1 MGKKLCYSS
10 SVQRRCYTI
19 SVIQVIFKDLLIFL
33 FWFPVIPTL
42 WKRTEAAFIKCIQ
55 WTPKQNKTEPVM
67 LAWWTCTTLW
77 KLINSQTWP
86 EVLMPLLSL
95 GYHRALTDNGSAL
108 HNLLPTWKEFQ
119 SELSDHKSQGTG
131 MVLPQAVAENCISW
145 RCWGNSSTKLY
156 VLVNTEGLG
165 DEHSKK
171 KRLWGPQT
179 AWMNMYFYIGTI

>member
-1 MGKKLCYSS
+1 MLYNK
-10 SVQRRCYTI
+10 R
-19 SVIQVIFKDLLIFL
+19 QVIFKDLLIFL
-33 FWFPVIPTL
+33 FWFPIIPTL
-42 WKRTEAAFIKCIQ
+42 WKRMEAAFIKCIQ

-131 MVLPQAVAENCISW
+131 MVLPQAVAENICISW
-145 RCWGNSSTKLY
+145 RHWGISSTKLY

-171 KRLWGPQT
+171 KDCEARRQHGWTCISTQGPYNRLKNCTTSGL
-179 AWMNMYFYIGTI
+179 F